1 MELGNQIKKYR
12 SKLEISQEKLAE
24 KIYVSRQ
31 SISNWEND
39 KNYPDVNSLIRLS
52 EVFHIS
58 LDILIK
64 GDVERM
70 KKEIAS
76 KDRENFVKV
85 GNLYAVILIL
95 LILTPMPLLYFLDK
109 FGMAIWALLALVSL
123 YVAFIVERK
132 KKEFDI
138 QTYKE
143 IVAFTEGKTLD
154 EISKAREEGKRLYQK
169 MSLALLTGLLTIVLS
184 FGITYLLRKLF

>member
-12 SKLEISQEKLAE
+12 NKLEISQEKLAE

-39 KNYPDVNSLIRLS
+39 KNYPDINSLIRLS
-52 EVFHIS
+52 EVFQVS

-64 GDVERM
+64 GDVEKM
-70 KKEIAS
+70 KKEIGG
-76 KDRENFVKV
+76 KDIKNFEKV
-85 GNLYAVILIL
+85 SNILAVLFGL
-95 LILTPMPLLYFLDK
+95 LILTPMPLMYFLDK
-109 FGMAIWALLALVSL
+109 VGIAIWIIIVVVSM
-123 YVAFIVERK
+123 YVAFLAEKK

-138 QTYKE
+138 HTYNE
-143 IVAFTEGKTLD
+143 IVAFTEGKNLD

-169 MSLALLTGLLTIVLS
+169 ISLALFPAIVALMSSLGIMYLLTR
-184 FGITYLLRKLF
+184 FF

>member
-1 MELGNQIKKYR
+1 MELGNQIKRYR
-12 SKLEISQEKLAE
+12 NELEISQEKLAE

-39 KNYPDVNSLIRLS
+39 KNYPDINSLIRLS

-70 KKEIAS
+70 KKEIS
-76 KDRENFVKV
+76 DKDRKDFNKV
-85 GNLYAVILIL
+85 SSIYAILFGFL
-95 LILTPMPLLYFLDK
+95 VLSPMPLLYFLDK
-109 FGMAIWALLALVSL
+109 IGIVIWVVLAAVSI
-123 YVAFIVERK
+123 YVAFIVEKK

-143 IVAFTEGKTLD
+143 IVAFTEGKNLD

-169 MSLALLTGLLTIVLS
+169 VSLALLAAIATVLLSLGIMYLLTK
-184 FGITYLLRKLF
+184 FF

>member
-12 SKLEISQEKLAE
+12 NELEISQEKLAE
-24 KIYVSRQ
+24 KIFVSRQ

-52 EVFHIS
+52 EVFNIS

-64 GDVERM
+64 GDVEKM
-70 KKEIAS
+70 KKEIS
-76 KDRENFVKV
+76 GKDRKDFNKV
-85 GNLYAVILIL
+85 SNIYAVMFGL
-95 LILTPMPLLYFLDK
+95 LILTPMPLLHFLDRV
-109 FGMAIWALLALVSL
+109 GIMIWVILAVVSM
-123 YVAFIVERK
+123 YVAFLVEKK

-143 IVAFTEGKTLD
+143 IVAFTEGKNLD
-154 EISKAREEGKRLYQK
+154 EILKAREEGKRLYQK
-169 MSLALLTGLLTIVLS
+169 ISLALFVGISAVILS
-184 FGITYLLRKLF
+184 FGITYLLTRFF

>member
-1 MELGNQIKKYR
+1 MDLGNQIKKYR
-12 SKLEISQEKLAE
+12 NELEISQEKLAE

-39 KNYPDVNSLIRLS
+39 KNYPDINSLIRLS
-52 EVFHIS
+52 QVFHIS

-64 GDVERM
+64 GDVEEM
-70 KKEIAS
+70 KKEIS
-76 KDRENFVKV
+76 EKDRKHIEKLSNI
-85 GNLYAVILIL
+85 YAILFAL
-95 LILTPMPLLYFLDK
+95 LALTPMPLFYFLGK
-109 FGMAIWALLALVSL
+109 VGIVIWLIIVVASIYAAFLV
-123 YVAFIVERK
+123 EKK

-143 IVAFTEGKTLD
+143 IIAFIEGKHLD

-169 MSLALLTGLLTIVLS
+169 VSLALLAAIATLILSLGIMYLLTR
-184 FGITYLLRKLF
+184 FF

>member
-1 MELGNQIKKYR
+1 MELGNQIKKHR
-12 SKLEISQEKLAE
+12 NELEISQEKLAE

-39 KNYPDVNSLIRLS
+39 KNYPDINSLIRLS
-52 EVFHIS
+52 EVFHVS

-64 GDVERM
+64 GDWEKM
-70 KKEIAS
+70 KKEIS
-76 KDRENFVKV
+76 GKDRKDFDKLSNI
-85 GNLYAVILIL
+85 YAVMFGL

-109 FGMAIWALLALVSL
+109 VGMMIWVILAVVSM
-123 YVAFIVERK
+123 YVAFLVEKK

-143 IVAFTEGKTLD
+143 IVAFTEGKNLD
-154 EISKAREEGKRLYQK
+154 EILKAREEGKRVYQK
-169 MSLALLTGLLTIVLS
+169 VSLALFAGISAVILS
-184 FGITYLLRKLF
+184 FGIMCVLTEFF

>member
-12 SKLEISQEKLAE
+12 NELEISQEKLAE

-39 KNYPDVNSLIRLS
+39 KNYPDINSLIRLS

-64 GDVERM
+64 GDVEKM
-70 KKEIAS
+70 KKEIS
-76 KDRENFVKV
+76 EKDRKYFEKV
-85 GNLYAVILIL
+85 SNIYAILFGL
-95 LILTPMPLLYFLDK
+95 LVLTPMPLLYFLDK
-109 FGMAIWALLALVSL
+109 IGMVFWAVLAIVSM
-123 YVAFIVERK
+123 YVAFLVEKK

-143 IVAFTEGKTLD
+143 IIAFNEGKNLD

-169 MSLALLTGLLTIVLS
+169 VSLALLAAIATVILSLGTMYLLTK
-184 FGITYLLRKLF
+184 FF

>member
-12 SKLEISQEKLAE
+12 NELEISQEKLAE

-31 SISNWEND
+31 SVSNWEND
-39 KNYPDVNSLIRLS
+39 KNYPDINSLIRLS
-52 EVFHIS
+52 EVFQVS

-64 GDVERM
+64 GDVEKM
-70 KKEIAS
+70 KKEIS
-76 KDRENFVKV
+76 EKDIKDFNKV
-85 GNLYAVILIL
+85 SNIFAILFGL
-95 LILTPMPLLYFLDK
+95 LILTPMPLLYFLDNV
-109 FGMAIWALLALVSL
+109 GIAIWAILGVVTM
-123 YVAFIVERK
+123 YVAILAEKK

-143 IVAFTEGKTLD
+143 IIAFTEGKNLD

-169 MSLALLTGLLTIVLS
+169 ILLIIFVVISTVILSLVIMHILTK
-184 FGITYLLRKLF
+184 FF

>member
-12 SKLEISQEKLAE
+12 NELEISQDKLAE

-39 KNYPDVNSLIRLS
+39 KNYPDINSLIRLS
-52 EVFHIS
+52 EVFQVS

-64 GDVERM
+64 GDVEKM
-70 KKEIAS
+70 KKEIS
-76 KDRENFVKV
+76 KKDRKYFGKV
-85 GNLYAVILIL
+85 SNIYAIL
-95 LILTPMPLLYFLDK
+95 LGLLVLTPMPLWYFLDK
-109 FGMAIWALLALVSL
+109 VGIVIWAVLAVVSMYVDFLV
-123 YVAFIVERK
+123 EKK

-143 IVAFTEGKTLD
+143 IIAFTKGKNLD

-169 MSLALLTGLLTIVLS
+169 VLLAFLAAIATVILSL
-184 FGITYLLRKLF
+184 GIMYLLKKFF